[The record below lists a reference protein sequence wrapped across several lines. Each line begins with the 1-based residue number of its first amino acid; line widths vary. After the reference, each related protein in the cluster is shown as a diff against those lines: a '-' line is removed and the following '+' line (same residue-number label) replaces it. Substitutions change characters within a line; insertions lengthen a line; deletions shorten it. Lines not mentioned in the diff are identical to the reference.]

1 MVPLDGDEDGS
12 GGVKSFKMWQ
22 IKNI

>member
-1 MVPLDGDEDGS
+1 MVPLDGDEDDG

>member
-1 MVPLDGDEDGS
+1 MVPLDGDEDDG
-12 GGVKSFKMWQ
+12 GGVNSFKMWQ

>member
-1 MVPLDGDEDGS
+1 MVPLDGDEDGG
-12 GGVKSFKMWQ
+12 GGVNSFQMWQ